1 LRASLALSWRLWHFE
16 FVKKRLFQRWF
27 VVLGML
33 AMLSALIAAPM
44 SSTYALAMT
53 GAAPAATSEAMADMP
68 CHQPAKRCPNCPQKV
83 CPDMGTCMVKCFQP
97 LNMPVSETRLPAV
110 RFSLRLSPASMQA
123 TAGSI
128 TPPLLR
134 PPSV

>member
-1 LRASLALSWRLWHFE
+1 LWWLWHFD
-16 FVKKRLFQRWF
+16 FVKKRLHQRWF

-33 AMLSALIAAPM
+33 AMLSALVAAPM
-44 SSTYALAMT
+44 SSTYALAMA
-53 GAAPAATSEAMADMP
+53 GGAPAASEAMADMP
-68 CHQPAKRCPNCPQKV
+68 CHQPAKHCPNCPQKF

-97 LNMPVSETRLPAV
+97 LNMPASETRLAAV
-110 RFSLRLSPASMQA
+110 RFSLRLSPVPMQV
-123 TAGSI
+123 TAGSV